1 VVGCVQPLIC
11 PVCGASLAKAN
22 NTLKC
27 PQSHSFDISREGYV
41 NLLLTGQKKP
51 KILGDT
57 KDMVRARRN
66 FLDQSF
72 YSPLSDAINEYVYNH
87 LVGGSETNDDPL
99 PICVAEVGCGEG
111 YFIGRLKHRLDNR
124 LEAGNICY
132 FGMDISREAVR
143 LAAKRYRE
151 IRFFVANV
159 NKKILFSDHSIRV
172 LLNIFAPRNAGEFDR
187 VMTGDGML
195 LVAIPGPGHL
205 ANLRSDLGL
214 LGIEPNK
221 QGRVVEQFAGT
232 FKLAEKRT
240 MEYEMH
246 LSGEELC
253 DLVGMTPNYWHISE
267 ETWDG
272 IKARKRV
279 QTEASFTILTF
290 RR

>member
-1 VVGCVQPLIC
+1 VARCVQPLIC
-11 PVCGASLAKAN
+11 P
-22 NTLKC
+22 
-27 PQSHSFDISREGYV
+27 FDISREGYV

-66 FLDQSF
+66 FLDRGF

-87 LVGGSETNDDPL
+87 LVGGSGTNDEPL
-99 PICVAEVGCGEG
+99 PTCAAEIGCGEG
-111 YFIGRLKHRLDNR
+111 YFIGRLKYHLDSR
-124 LEAGNICY
+124 LETGSICY
-132 FGMDISREAVR
+132 FGMDISREALR
-143 LAAKRYRE
+143 LAAKRYKE
-151 IRFFVANV
+151 TRFFVANV

-205 ANLRSDLGL
+205 ASLRSDLGL
-214 LGIEPNK
+214 LDIEPNK
-221 QGRVVEQFAGT
+221 QQRVVELFAGT

-290 RR
+290 CR